1 MYKKFE
7 QNVAVDIAVSPRTVT
22 TTTEIDGTG
31 VDMAK
36 FDGCCFAIQLKSGT
50 QSGALTC
57 YIAESTD
64 NSTWSD
70 TMLATVTV
78 ASSTDTDAI
87 DTVEVRAEQMTAGYR
102 YLRLEVNPAS
112 GASKTL
118 SAIAMRFNPRFAT
131 GSAL

>member
-1 MYKKFE
+1 MHKFE

-22 TTTEIDGTG
+22 TTTEIDGVG
-31 VDMAK
+31 ADMAK
-36 FDGCCFAIQLKSGT
+36 YNNICFAIQLKSGT

-70 TMLATVTV
+70 TMLATLTI
-78 ASSTDTDAI
+78 ASSTDTDGI
-87 DTVEVRAEQMTAGYR
+87 DTVEISAEKMTDGYR

-118 SAIAMRFNPRFAT
+118 SAVAMRFNPRFAS